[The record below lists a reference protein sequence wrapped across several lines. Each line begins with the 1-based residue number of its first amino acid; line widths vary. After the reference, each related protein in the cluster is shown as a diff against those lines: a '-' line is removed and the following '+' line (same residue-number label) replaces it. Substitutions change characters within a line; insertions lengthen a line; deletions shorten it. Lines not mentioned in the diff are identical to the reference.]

1 MSFNVKILQEYTNSY
16 YTDEYLTYMLIYMLY
31 DNDFDYYHPLY
42 ISVIVHEFNKYCL
55 SDQFQYFPKSVICS
69 LIPELDNTPFHQHL
83 IFSNK

>member
-1 MSFNVKILQEYTNSY
+1 MSFNVKVLQEYTNSY

-55 SDQFQYFPKSVICS
+55 SDEFQYFPKSS
-69 LIPELDNTPFHQHL
+69 LQLFTVSSIFFAFFH
-83 IFSNK
+83 IFLSFL